1 MKKTKL
7 ISLGLAFIMA
17 LGMTAC
23 GGSSSTTATT
33 ESTAAE
39 STAAESTAAESTAAE
54 STAAE
59 STAAEASVAES
70 VAEEAAAEG
79 SSKYDEEAFK
89 KEPAYGQTL
98 HYWIGASCTSATNL
112 AEHLGYF
119 AEEGLKV
126 EGFKGESDVEAVG
139 TNQVQIAIGHIAKAT
154 VPATNGVNLQFVGAA
169 HLLKGC
175 KAIYVLADSPYECYE
190 DLKGQSIS
198 VPNGIGASDYNIT
211 ARLLIECGMNPL
223 EDVNLTPVEVDACV
237 AAMQNGE
244 IAAALLGDSFGYPL
258 VEQGILRKIDS
269 KNGNSRNELCCIV
282 MMNKDFVAENPIHAE
297 KLASCTKRALKYM
310 GEYPE
315 ETTKTLMELGLNPA
329 DKYEMNLQLNKDMEF
344 GMQSD
349 EYATDQM
356 RSIIEDYIEYG
367 LITAT
372 DDVDAVI
379 ESLWHPL
386 GSAE

>member
-1 MKKTKL
+1 MSKSKW
-7 ISLGLAFIMA
+7 ISLGLALSMVLSLA
-17 LGMTAC
+17 AC
-23 GGSSSTTATT
+23 GGAGSTAPAAPAAESAAPAVESAAPEASTPAEAESTAV

-39 STAAESTAAESTAAE
+39 TT
-54 STAAE
+54 
-59 STAAEASVAES
+59 
-70 VAEEAAAEG
+70 
-79 SSKYDEEAFK
+79 SKYDEEAWK
-89 KEPAYGQTL
+89 QEPAYGQTL

-119 AEEGLKV
+119 AEEGLTV
-126 EGFKGESDVEAVG
+126 EGFKGESDIEAVG
-139 TNQVQIAIGHIAKAT
+139 TDQVQIAIGHIAKAT
-154 VPATNGVNLQFVGAA
+154 VPATNGVNIQFVGAA

-175 KAIYVLADSPYECYE
+175 KAIYVLADSPYQCYE
-190 DLKGQSIS
+190 DLKGQAIS

-211 ARLLIECGMNPL
+211 ARLLIECGLNPL
-223 EDVNLTPVEVDACV
+223 EDVTLTPVEVDACV

-244 IAAALLGDSFGYPL
+244 IAAALLGESFGYPL
-258 VEQGILRKIDS
+258 VEQGVLRKIDS
-269 KNGNSRNELCCIV
+269 KSGDSQNELCCII
-282 MMNKDFVAENPIHAE
+282 MMNKDFVAKNPITSE
-297 KLASCTKRALKYM
+297 KLASCVKRALKYM

-329 DKYEMNLQLNKDMEF
+329 DKYDMNLELNKAMEF

-349 EYATDQM
+349 EYATEQM
-356 RSIIEDYIEYG
+356 KSIVKDYIEVG

-372 DDVDAVI
+372 DDADAVI

>member
-1 MKKTKL
+1 MA
-7 ISLGLAFIMA
+7 IA

-23 GGSSSTTATT
+23 GGSTPAAETTKAAETTAVET
-33 ESTAAE
+33 TAA
-39 STAAESTAAESTAAE
+39 TQ
-54 STAAE
+54 
-59 STAAEASVAES
+59 VAQET
-70 VAEEAAAEG
+70 EAATEAANASG
-79 SSKYDEEAFK
+79 SSKYDEEAWK
-89 KEPAYGQTL
+89 KEPAYGKTL
-98 HYWIGASCTSATNL
+98 HYWIGASCTSAPNL

-119 AEEGLKV
+119 AEEGLTV

-139 TNQVQIAIGHIAKAT
+139 TDQVQIAIGHIAKAT
-154 VPATNGVNLQFVGAA
+154 VPATNGVNIQFVGAA

-175 KAIYVLADSPYECYE
+175 KAIYVLADSPYQCYE
-190 DLKGQSIS
+190 DLKGQAIS

-258 VEQGILRKIDS
+258 VEQGVLRKIDS
-269 KNGNSRNELCCIV
+269 RDGNSRNELCCII
-282 MMNKDFVAENPIHAE
+282 MMNKDFVAENPITSE
-297 KLASCTKRALKYM
+297 KLASCIKRALKYM
-310 GEYPE
+310 GENPE

-329 DKYEMNLQLNKDMEF
+329 DKYEMNLELNKNMEF
-344 GMQSD
+344 GKQSD
-349 EYATDQM
+349 EYATEQM

-379 ESLWHPL
+379 ESLWHPI

>member
-1 MKKTKL
+1 MSKSKW
-7 ISLGLAFIMA
+7 ISLGLAFSMVLSLA
-17 LGMTAC
+17 AC
-23 GGSSSTTATT
+23 GGTGSTAPAAP
-33 ESTAAE
+33 AAE
-39 STAAESTAAESTAAE
+39 SAAPAVESAAPEASTPAETESAAVESKAAETT
-54 STAAE
+54 
-59 STAAEASVAES
+59 
-70 VAEEAAAEG
+70 
-79 SSKYDEEAFK
+79 SKYDEEAWK

-119 AEEGLKV
+119 AEEGLTV
-126 EGFKGESDVEAVG
+126 EGFKGESDIEAVG
-139 TNQVQIAIGHIAKAT
+139 TDQVQIAIGHIAKAT
-154 VPATNGVNLQFVGAA
+154 VPATNGVNIQFVGAA

-175 KAIYVLADSPYECYE
+175 KAIYVLADSPYQCYE
-190 DLKGQSIS
+190 DLKGQAIS

-211 ARLLIECGMNPL
+211 ARLLIECGLNPL
-223 EDVNLTPVEVDACV
+223 EDVTLTPVEVDACV

-244 IAAALLGDSFGYPL
+244 IAAALLGESFGYPL

-269 KNGNSRNELCCIV
+269 KSGDSQNELCCII
-282 MMNKDFVAENPIHAE
+282 MMNKDFVAKNPITSE
-297 KLASCTKRALKYM
+297 KLASCVKRALKYM

-329 DKYEMNLQLNKDMEF
+329 DKYDMNLELNKAMEF

-349 EYATDQM
+349 EYATEQM
-356 RSIIEDYIEYG
+356 KSIVKDYIDVG

-372 DDVDAVI
+372 DDADAVI
-379 ESLWHPL
+379 ESLWHPI

>member
-1 MKKTKL
+1 MSKSKW
-7 ISLGLAFIMA
+7 ISLGLALSMVLSLA
-17 LGMTAC
+17 AC
-23 GGSSSTTATT
+23 GGAGSTAPAAPAAESAAPAVESAAPEASTPAEAESTAV
-33 ESTAAE
+33 ESTAAK
-39 STAAESTAAESTAAE
+39 TT
-54 STAAE
+54 
-59 STAAEASVAES
+59 
-70 VAEEAAAEG
+70 
-79 SSKYDEEAFK
+79 SKYDEEAWK

-119 AEEGLKV
+119 AEEGLTV
-126 EGFKGESDVEAVG
+126 EGFKGESDIEAVG
-139 TNQVQIAIGHIAKAT
+139 TDQVQIAIGHIAKAT
-154 VPATNGVNLQFVGAA
+154 VPATNGVNIQFVGAA

-175 KAIYVLADSPYECYE
+175 KAIYVLADSPYQCYE
-190 DLKGQSIS
+190 DLKGQAIS

-211 ARLLIECGMNPL
+211 ARLLIECGLNPL
-223 EDVNLTPVEVDACV
+223 EDVTLTPVEVDACV

-244 IAAALLGDSFGYPL
+244 IAAALLGESFGYPL
-258 VEQGILRKIDS
+258 VEQGVLRKIDS
-269 KNGNSRNELCCIV
+269 KSGDSQNELCCII
-282 MMNKDFVAENPIHAE
+282 MMNKDFVAKNPITSE
-297 KLASCTKRALKYM
+297 KLASCVKRALKYM

-329 DKYEMNLQLNKDMEF
+329 DKYDMNLELNKAMEF

-349 EYATDQM
+349 EYATEQM
-356 RSIIEDYIEYG
+356 KSIVKDYIEVG

-372 DDVDAVI
+372 DDADAVI

>member
-1 MKKTKL
+1 MSKSKW
-7 ISLGLAFIMA
+7 ISLGLALSMVLS
-17 LGMTAC
+17 LGAC
-23 GGSSSTTATT
+23 GGAGSTAPAAPAAESAAPAVESAAPEASAPAEAESAAV
-33 ESTAAE
+33 ESTAAKA
-39 STAAESTAAESTAAE
+39 T
-54 STAAE
+54 
-59 STAAEASVAES
+59 
-70 VAEEAAAEG
+70 
-79 SSKYDEEAFK
+79 SKYDEEAWK

-119 AEEGLKV
+119 AEEGLTV
-126 EGFKGESDVEAVG
+126 EGFKGESDIEAVG
-139 TNQVQIAIGHIAKAT
+139 TDQVQIAIGHIAKAT
-154 VPATNGVNLQFVGAA
+154 VPATNGVNIQFVGAA

-175 KAIYVLADSPYECYE
+175 KAIYVLADSPYQCYE
-190 DLKGQSIS
+190 DLKGQAIS

-211 ARLLIECGMNPL
+211 ARLLIECGLNPL
-223 EDVNLTPVEVDACV
+223 EDVTLTPVEVDACV

-244 IAAALLGDSFGYPL
+244 IAAALLGESFGYPL
-258 VEQGILRKIDS
+258 VEQGVLRKIDS
-269 KNGNSRNELCCIV
+269 KSGDSQNELCCII
-282 MMNKDFVAENPIHAE
+282 MMNKDFVAKNPITSE
-297 KLASCTKRALKYM
+297 KLASCVKRALKYM

-329 DKYEMNLQLNKDMEF
+329 DKYDMNLELNKAMEF

-349 EYATDQM
+349 EYATEQM
-356 RSIIEDYIEYG
+356 KSIVKDYIEVG

-372 DDVDAVI
+372 DDADAVI

>member
-1 MKKTKL
+1 MSKSKW
-7 ISLGLAFIMA
+7 ISLGLALSMVLSLA
-17 LGMTAC
+17 AC
-23 GGSSSTTATT
+23 GGAGSIAPAAP
-33 ESTAAE
+33 AAE
-39 STAAESTAAESTAAE
+39 STAPAVESAAPEASAPAEAESAAVESTAAKAT
-54 STAAE
+54 
-59 STAAEASVAES
+59 
-70 VAEEAAAEG
+70 
-79 SSKYDEEAFK
+79 SKYDEEAWK

-119 AEEGLKV
+119 AEEGLTV
-126 EGFKGESDVEAVG
+126 EGFKGESDIEAVG
-139 TNQVQIAIGHIAKAT
+139 TDQVQIAIGHIAKAT
-154 VPATNGVNLQFVGAA
+154 VPATNGVNIQFVGAA

-175 KAIYVLADSPYECYE
+175 KAIYVLADSPYQCYE
-190 DLKGQSIS
+190 DLKGQAIS

-211 ARLLIECGMNPL
+211 ARLLIECGLNPL
-223 EDVNLTPVEVDACV
+223 EDVTLTPVEVDACV

-244 IAAALLGDSFGYPL
+244 IAAALLGESFGYPL

-269 KNGNSRNELCCIV
+269 KSGDSQNELCCII
-282 MMNKDFVAENPIHAE
+282 MMNKDFVAKNPITSE
-297 KLASCTKRALKYM
+297 KLASCVKRALKYM

-329 DKYEMNLQLNKDMEF
+329 DKYDMNLELNKAMEF

-349 EYATDQM
+349 EYATEQM
-356 RSIIEDYIEYG
+356 KSIVKDYIEVG

-372 DDVDAVI
+372 DDADAVI

>member
-1 MKKTKL
+1 MSKSKW
-7 ISLGLAFIMA
+7 ISLGLALSMVLSLA
-17 LGMTAC
+17 AC
-23 GGSSSTTATT
+23 GGAGSTAPAAPAAESAAPAVESAAPEASTPTEAESTAV

-39 STAAESTAAESTAAE
+39 TT
-54 STAAE
+54 
-59 STAAEASVAES
+59 
-70 VAEEAAAEG
+70 
-79 SSKYDEEAFK
+79 SKYDEEAWK

-119 AEEGLKV
+119 AEEGLTV
-126 EGFKGESDVEAVG
+126 EGFKGESDIEAVG
-139 TNQVQIAIGHIAKAT
+139 TDQVQIAIGHIAKAT
-154 VPATNGVNLQFVGAA
+154 VPATNGVNIQFVGAA

-175 KAIYVLADSPYECYE
+175 KAIYVLADSPYQCYE
-190 DLKGQSIS
+190 DLKGQAIS

-211 ARLLIECGMNPL
+211 ARLLIECGLNPL
-223 EDVNLTPVEVDACV
+223 EDVTLTPVEVDACV
-237 AAMQNGE
+237 AAMENGE
-244 IAAALLGDSFGYPL
+244 IAAALLGESFGYPL

-269 KNGNSRNELCCIV
+269 KSGDSQNELCCII
-282 MMNKDFVAENPIHAE
+282 MMNKDFVAKNPITSE
-297 KLASCTKRALKYM
+297 KLASCVKRALKYM

-329 DKYEMNLQLNKDMEF
+329 DKYDMNLELNKAMEF

-349 EYATDQM
+349 EYATEQM
-356 RSIIEDYIEYG
+356 KSIVKDYIEVG

-372 DDVDAVI
+372 DDADAVI

>member
-1 MKKTKL
+1 MSKSKW
-7 ISLGLAFIMA
+7 ISLGLALSMVLSLA
-17 LGMTAC
+17 AC
-23 GGSSSTTATT
+23 GGAGSTAPAAPAAESAAPAVESAAPEASTPAETESAAV
-33 ESTAAE
+33 ESTAAKA
-39 STAAESTAAESTAAE
+39 T
-54 STAAE
+54 
-59 STAAEASVAES
+59 
-70 VAEEAAAEG
+70 
-79 SSKYDEEAFK
+79 SKYDEEAWK
-89 KEPAYGQTL
+89 QEPAYGQTL

-119 AEEGLKV
+119 AEEGLTV
-126 EGFKGESDVEAVG
+126 EGFKGESDIEAVG
-139 TNQVQIAIGHIAKAT
+139 TDQVQIAIGHIAKAT
-154 VPATNGVNLQFVGAA
+154 VPATNGVNIQFVGAA

-175 KAIYVLADSPYECYE
+175 KAIYVLADSPYQCYE
-190 DLKGQSIS
+190 DLKGQAIS

-211 ARLLIECGMNPL
+211 ARLLIECGLNPL
-223 EDVNLTPVEVDACV
+223 EDVTLTPVEVDACV
-237 AAMQNGE
+237 AAMENGE
-244 IAAALLGDSFGYPL
+244 IAAALLGESFGYPL

-269 KNGNSRNELCCIV
+269 KSGDSQNELCCII
-282 MMNKDFVAENPIHAE
+282 MMNKDFVAKNPITSE
-297 KLASCTKRALKYM
+297 KLASCVKRALKYM

-329 DKYEMNLQLNKDMEF
+329 DKYDMNLELNKAMEF

-349 EYATDQM
+349 EYATEQM
-356 RSIIEDYIEYG
+356 KSIVKDYIEVG

>member
-1 MKKTKL
+1 MSKSKW
-7 ISLGLAFIMA
+7 ISLGLALSMVLSLA
-17 LGMTAC
+17 AC
-23 GGSSSTTATT
+23 GGAGSTAPAAPAAESAAPAVESAAPEASTPAEAESAAV
-33 ESTAAE
+33 ESTAAK
-39 STAAESTAAESTAAE
+39 TT
-54 STAAE
+54 
-59 STAAEASVAES
+59 
-70 VAEEAAAEG
+70 
-79 SSKYDEEAFK
+79 SKYDEEAWK

-119 AEEGLKV
+119 AEEGLTV
-126 EGFKGESDVEAVG
+126 EGFKGESDIEAVG
-139 TNQVQIAIGHIAKAT
+139 TDQVQIAIGHIAKAT
-154 VPATNGVNLQFVGAA
+154 VPATNGVNIQFVGAA

-175 KAIYVLADSPYECYE
+175 KAIYVLADSPYQCYE
-190 DLKGQSIS
+190 DLKGQAIS

-211 ARLLIECGMNPL
+211 ARLLIECGLNPL
-223 EDVNLTPVEVDACV
+223 EDVTLTPVEVDACV
-237 AAMQNGE
+237 AAMENGE
-244 IAAALLGDSFGYPL
+244 IAAALLGESFGYPL

-269 KNGNSRNELCCIV
+269 KSGDSQNELCCII
-282 MMNKDFVAENPIHAE
+282 MMNKDFVAKNPITSE
-297 KLASCTKRALKYM
+297 KLASCVKRALKYM

-329 DKYEMNLQLNKDMEF
+329 DKYDMNLELNKAMEF

-349 EYATDQM
+349 EYATEQM
-356 RSIIEDYIEYG
+356 KSIVKDYIEVG

-372 DDVDAVI
+372 DDADAVI

>member
-1 MKKTKL
+1 MSKSKW
-7 ISLGLAFIMA
+7 ISLGLALSMVLSLA
-17 LGMTAC
+17 AC
-23 GGSSSTTATT
+23 GGAGSTAPAAPAAESAAPAVESAAPETSAPAEAESAAV
-33 ESTAAE
+33 ESTAAKA
-39 STAAESTAAESTAAE
+39 T
-54 STAAE
+54 
-59 STAAEASVAES
+59 
-70 VAEEAAAEG
+70 
-79 SSKYDEEAFK
+79 SKYDEEAWK

-119 AEEGLKV
+119 AEEGLTV
-126 EGFKGESDVEAVG
+126 EGFKGESDIEAVG
-139 TNQVQIAIGHIAKAT
+139 TDQVQIAIGHIAKAT
-154 VPATNGVNLQFVGAA
+154 VPATNGVNIQFVGAA

-175 KAIYVLADSPYECYE
+175 KAIYVLADSPYQCYE
-190 DLKGQSIS
+190 DLKGQAIS

-211 ARLLIECGMNPL
+211 ARLLIECGLNPL
-223 EDVNLTPVEVDACV
+223 EDVTLTPVEVDACV

-244 IAAALLGDSFGYPL
+244 IAAALLGESFGYPL

-269 KNGNSRNELCCIV
+269 KSGDSQNELCCII
-282 MMNKDFVAENPIHAE
+282 MMNKDFVAKNPITSE
-297 KLASCTKRALKYM
+297 KLASCVKRALKYM

-329 DKYEMNLQLNKDMEF
+329 DKYDMNLELNKAMEF

-349 EYATDQM
+349 EYATEQM
-356 RSIIEDYIEYG
+356 KSIVKDYIEVG

-372 DDVDAVI
+372 DDADAVI

>member
-1 MKKTKL
+1 MSKSKW
-7 ISLGLAFIMA
+7 ISLGLALSMVLSLA
-17 LGMTAC
+17 AC
-23 GGSSSTTATT
+23 GGAGSTAPAAPAAESAAPAVESAAPEASTPAEAESAAV
-33 ESTAAE
+33 ESTAAKA
-39 STAAESTAAESTAAE
+39 T
-54 STAAE
+54 
-59 STAAEASVAES
+59 
-70 VAEEAAAEG
+70 
-79 SSKYDEEAFK
+79 SKYDEEAWK

-119 AEEGLKV
+119 AEEGLTV
-126 EGFKGESDVEAVG
+126 EGFKGESDIEAVG
-139 TNQVQIAIGHIAKAT
+139 TDQVQIAIGHIAKAT
-154 VPATNGVNLQFVGAA
+154 VPATNGVNIQFVGAA

-175 KAIYVLADSPYECYE
+175 KAIYVLADSPYQCYE
-190 DLKGQSIS
+190 DLKGQAIS

-211 ARLLIECGMNPL
+211 ARLLIECGLNPL
-223 EDVNLTPVEVDACV
+223 EDVTLTPVEVDACV

-244 IAAALLGDSFGYPL
+244 IAAALLGESFGYPL
-258 VEQGILRKIDS
+258 VEQGVLRKIDS
-269 KNGNSRNELCCIV
+269 KSGDSQNELCCII
-282 MMNKDFVAENPIHAE
+282 MMNKDFVAKNPITSE
-297 KLASCTKRALKYM
+297 KLASCVKRALKYM

-329 DKYEMNLQLNKDMEF
+329 DKYDMNLELNKAMEF

-349 EYATDQM
+349 EYATEQM
-356 RSIIEDYIEYG
+356 KSIVKDYIEVG

-372 DDVDAVI
+372 DDADAVI

>member
-1 MKKTKL
+1 MSKSKW
-7 ISLGLAFIMA
+7 ISLGLALSMVLSLA
-17 LGMTAC
+17 AC
-23 GGSSSTTATT
+23 GGAGSTAPAAPAAESAAPAVESAAPEASTPTEAESTAV

-39 STAAESTAAESTAAE
+39 TT
-54 STAAE
+54 
-59 STAAEASVAES
+59 
-70 VAEEAAAEG
+70 
-79 SSKYDEEAFK
+79 SKYDEEAWK

-119 AEEGLKV
+119 AEEGLTV
-126 EGFKGESDVEAVG
+126 EGFKGESDIEAVG
-139 TNQVQIAIGHIAKAT
+139 TDQVQIAIGHIAKAT
-154 VPATNGVNLQFVGAA
+154 VPATNGVNIQFVGAA

-175 KAIYVLADSPYECYE
+175 KAIYVLADSPYQCYE
-190 DLKGQSIS
+190 DLKGQAIS

-211 ARLLIECGMNPL
+211 ARLLIECGLNPL
-223 EDVNLTPVEVDACV
+223 EDVTLTPVEVDACV

-244 IAAALLGDSFGYPL
+244 IAAALLGESFGYPL

-269 KNGNSRNELCCIV
+269 KSGDSQNELCCII
-282 MMNKDFVAENPIHAE
+282 MMNKDFVAKNPITSE
-297 KLASCTKRALKYM
+297 KLASCVKRALKYM

-315 ETTKTLMELGLNPA
+315 EATKTLMELGLNPA
-329 DKYEMNLQLNKDMEF
+329 DKYDMNLELNKAMEF

-349 EYATDQM
+349 EYATEQM
-356 RSIIEDYIEYG
+356 KSIVKDYIEVG

-372 DDVDAVI
+372 DDADAVI

>member
-1 MKKTKL
+1 MSKSKW
-7 ISLGLAFIMA
+7 ISLGLALSMVLSLA
-17 LGMTAC
+17 AC
-23 GGSSSTTATT
+23 GGAGSTAPAAPAAESAAPAVESAAPEASAPAEAESAAV
-33 ESTAAE
+33 ESTAAKA
-39 STAAESTAAESTAAE
+39 T
-54 STAAE
+54 
-59 STAAEASVAES
+59 
-70 VAEEAAAEG
+70 
-79 SSKYDEEAFK
+79 SKYDEEAWK

-119 AEEGLKV
+119 AEEGLTV
-126 EGFKGESDVEAVG
+126 EGFKGESDIEAVG
-139 TNQVQIAIGHIAKAT
+139 TDQVQIAIGHIAKAT
-154 VPATNGVNLQFVGAA
+154 VPATNGVNIQFVGAA

-175 KAIYVLADSPYECYE
+175 KAIYVLADSPYQCYE
-190 DLKGQSIS
+190 DLKGQAIS

-211 ARLLIECGMNPL
+211 ARLLIECGLNPL
-223 EDVNLTPVEVDACV
+223 EDVTLTPVEVDACV

-244 IAAALLGDSFGYPL
+244 IAAALLGESFGYPL

-269 KNGNSRNELCCIV
+269 KSGDSQNELCCII
-282 MMNKDFVAENPIHAE
+282 MMNKDFVAKNPITSE
-297 KLASCTKRALKYM
+297 KLASCVKRALKYM

-329 DKYEMNLQLNKDMEF
+329 DKYDMNLELNKAMEF

-349 EYATDQM
+349 EYATEQM
-356 RSIIEDYIEYG
+356 KSIVKDYIEVG

-372 DDVDAVI
+372 DDADAVI

>member
-1 MKKTKL
+1 MSKSKW
-7 ISLGLAFIMA
+7 ISLGLALSMVLSLA
-17 LGMTAC
+17 AC
-23 GGSSSTTATT
+23 GGAGSTAPAAPAAESAAPAVESAAPEASTPAEAESAAV
-33 ESTAAE
+33 ESTAAKA
-39 STAAESTAAESTAAE
+39 T
-54 STAAE
+54 
-59 STAAEASVAES
+59 
-70 VAEEAAAEG
+70 
-79 SSKYDEEAFK
+79 SKYDEEAWK
-89 KEPAYGQTL
+89 QEPAYGQTL

-119 AEEGLKV
+119 AEEGLTV
-126 EGFKGESDVEAVG
+126 EGFKGESDIEAVG
-139 TNQVQIAIGHIAKAT
+139 TDQVQIAIGHIAKAT
-154 VPATNGVNLQFVGAA
+154 VPATNGVNIQFVGAA

-175 KAIYVLADSPYECYE
+175 KAIYVLADSPYQCYE
-190 DLKGQSIS
+190 DLKGQAIS

-211 ARLLIECGMNPL
+211 ARLLIECGLNPL
-223 EDVNLTPVEVDACV
+223 EDVTLTPVEVDACV

-244 IAAALLGDSFGYPL
+244 IAAALLGESFGYPL

-269 KNGNSRNELCCIV
+269 KSGDSQNELCCII
-282 MMNKDFVAENPIHAE
+282 MMNKDFVAKNPITSE
-297 KLASCTKRALKYM
+297 KLASCVKRALKYM

-329 DKYEMNLQLNKDMEF
+329 DKYDMNLELNKAMEF

-349 EYATDQM
+349 EYATEQM
-356 RSIIEDYIEYG
+356 KSIVKDYIEVG

-372 DDVDAVI
+372 DDADAVI

>member
-1 MKKTKL
+1 MSKSKW
-7 ISLGLAFIMA
+7 ISLGIALSMVLSLA
-17 LGMTAC
+17 AC
-23 GGSSSTTATT
+23 GGAGSTAPAAP
-33 ESTAAE
+33 AAE
-39 STAAESTAAESTAAE
+39 STAPAVESAAPEASAPAEAESAAVESTAAAT
-54 STAAE
+54 T
-59 STAAEASVAES
+59 
-70 VAEEAAAEG
+70 
-79 SSKYDEEAFK
+79 SKYDEEAWK

-119 AEEGLKV
+119 AEEGLTV
-126 EGFKGESDVEAVG
+126 EGFKGESDIEAVG
-139 TNQVQIAIGHIAKAT
+139 TDQVQIAIGHIAKAT
-154 VPATNGVNLQFVGAA
+154 VPATNGVNIQFVGAA

-175 KAIYVLADSPYECYE
+175 KAIYVLADSPYQCYE
-190 DLKGQSIS
+190 DLKGQAIS

-211 ARLLIECGMNPL
+211 ARLLIECGLNPL
-223 EDVNLTPVEVDACV
+223 EDVTLTPVEVDACV

-244 IAAALLGDSFGYPL
+244 IAAALLGESFGYPL
-258 VEQGILRKIDS
+258 VEQGVLRKIDS
-269 KNGNSRNELCCIV
+269 KSGDSQNELCCII
-282 MMNKDFVAENPIHAE
+282 MMNKDFVAKNPITSE
-297 KLASCTKRALKYM
+297 KLASCVKRALKYM

-329 DKYEMNLQLNKDMEF
+329 DKYDMNLELNKAMEF

-349 EYATDQM
+349 EYATEQM
-356 RSIIEDYIEYG
+356 KSIVKDYIEVG

-372 DDVDAVI
+372 DDADAVI

>member
-1 MKKTKL
+1 MSKSKW
-7 ISLGLAFIMA
+7 ISLGLALSMVLSLA
-17 LGMTAC
+17 AC
-23 GGSSSTTATT
+23 GGAGSTAPAAPAAESAAPAVESAAPEASAPAEAESAAV
-33 ESTAAE
+33 ESTAAKA
-39 STAAESTAAESTAAE
+39 T
-54 STAAE
+54 
-59 STAAEASVAES
+59 
-70 VAEEAAAEG
+70 
-79 SSKYDEEAFK
+79 SKYDEEAWK

-119 AEEGLKV
+119 AEEGLTV
-126 EGFKGESDVEAVG
+126 EGFKGESDIEAVG
-139 TNQVQIAIGHIAKAT
+139 TDQVQIAIGHIAKAT
-154 VPATNGVNLQFVGAA
+154 VPATNGVNIQFVGAA

-175 KAIYVLADSPYECYE
+175 KAIYVLADSPYQCYE
-190 DLKGQSIS
+190 DLKGQAIS

-211 ARLLIECGMNPL
+211 ARLLIECGLNPL
-223 EDVNLTPVEVDACV
+223 EDVTLTPVEVDACV
-237 AAMQNGE
+237 AAMENGE
-244 IAAALLGDSFGYPL
+244 IAAALLGESFGYPL

-269 KNGNSRNELCCIV
+269 KSGDSQNELCCII
-282 MMNKDFVAENPIHAE
+282 MMNKDFVAKNPITSE
-297 KLASCTKRALKYM
+297 KLASCVKRALKYM

-329 DKYEMNLQLNKDMEF
+329 DKYDMNLELNKAMEF

-349 EYATDQM
+349 EYATEQM
-356 RSIIEDYIEYG
+356 KSIVKDYIEVG

-372 DDVDAVI
+372 DDADAVI

>member
-1 MKKTKL
+1 MSKSKW
-7 ISLGLAFIMA
+7 ISLGLALSMVLSLA
-17 LGMTAC
+17 AC
-23 GGSSSTTATT
+23 GGAGSTAPAAPAAESAAPAVESAAPEASTPAEAESAAV
-33 ESTAAE
+33 ESTAAK
-39 STAAESTAAESTAAE
+39 TT
-54 STAAE
+54 
-59 STAAEASVAES
+59 
-70 VAEEAAAEG
+70 
-79 SSKYDEEAFK
+79 SKYDEEAWK
-89 KEPAYGQTL
+89 QEPAYGQTL

-119 AEEGLKV
+119 AEEGLTV
-126 EGFKGESDVEAVG
+126 EGFKGESDIEAVG
-139 TNQVQIAIGHIAKAT
+139 TDQVQIAIGHIAKAT
-154 VPATNGVNLQFVGAA
+154 VPATNGVNIQFVGAA

-175 KAIYVLADSPYECYE
+175 KAIYVLADSPYQCYE
-190 DLKGQSIS
+190 DLKGQAIS

-211 ARLLIECGMNPL
+211 ARLLIECGLNPL
-223 EDVNLTPVEVDACV
+223 EDVTLTPVEVDACV

-244 IAAALLGDSFGYPL
+244 IAAALLGESFGYPL

-269 KNGNSRNELCCIV
+269 KSGDSQNELCCII
-282 MMNKDFVAENPIHAE
+282 MMNKDFVAKNPITSE
-297 KLASCTKRALKYM
+297 KLASCVKRALKYM

-329 DKYEMNLQLNKDMEF
+329 DKYDMNLELNKAMEF

-349 EYATDQM
+349 EYATEQM
-356 RSIIEDYIEYG
+356 KSIVKDYIEVG

-372 DDVDAVI
+372 DDADAVI

>member
-1 MKKTKL
+1 MSKSKW
-7 ISLGLAFIMA
+7 ISLGLALSMVLSLA
-17 LGMTAC
+17 AC
-23 GGSSSTTATT
+23 GGAGSTAPAAPAAESAAPTVESAAPEAVVEESTPAEAESAAV
-33 ESTAAE
+33 ESTAAA
-39 STAAESTAAESTAAE
+39 TT
-54 STAAE
+54 
-59 STAAEASVAES
+59 
-70 VAEEAAAEG
+70 
-79 SSKYDEEAFK
+79 SKYDEEAWK

-119 AEEGLKV
+119 AEEGLTV
-126 EGFKGESDVEAVG
+126 EGFKGESDIEAVG
-139 TNQVQIAIGHIAKAT
+139 TDQVQIAIGHIAKAT
-154 VPATNGVNLQFVGAA
+154 VPATNGVNIQFVGAA

-175 KAIYVLADSPYECYE
+175 KAIYVLADSPYQCYE
-190 DLKGQSIS
+190 DLKGQAIS

-211 ARLLIECGMNPL
+211 ARLLIECGLNPL
-223 EDVNLTPVEVDACV
+223 EDVTLTPVEVDACV

-244 IAAALLGDSFGYPL
+244 IAAALLGESFGYPL
-258 VEQGILRKIDS
+258 VEQGVLRKIDS
-269 KNGNSRNELCCIV
+269 KSGDSQNELCCII
-282 MMNKDFVAENPIHAE
+282 MMNKDFVAKNPITSE
-297 KLASCTKRALKYM
+297 KLASCVKRALKYM

-329 DKYEMNLQLNKDMEF
+329 DKYDMNLELNKAMEF

-349 EYATDQM
+349 EYATEQM
-356 RSIIEDYIEYG
+356 KSIVKDYIEVG

-372 DDVDAVI
+372 DDADAVI

>member
-1 MKKTKL
+1 MSKSKW
-7 ISLGLAFIMA
+7 ISLGLALSMVLSLA
-17 LGMTAC
+17 AC
-23 GGSSSTTATT
+23 GSAGSTAPAAP
-33 ESTAAE
+33 AAE
-39 STAAESTAAESTAAE
+39 STAPAVESAAPEASAPAEAESAAVESTAAKAT
-54 STAAE
+54 
-59 STAAEASVAES
+59 
-70 VAEEAAAEG
+70 
-79 SSKYDEEAFK
+79 SKYDEEAWK

-119 AEEGLKV
+119 AEEGLTV
-126 EGFKGESDVEAVG
+126 EGFKGESDIEAVG
-139 TNQVQIAIGHIAKAT
+139 TDQVQIAIGHIAKAT
-154 VPATNGVNLQFVGAA
+154 VPATNGVNIQFVGAA

-175 KAIYVLADSPYECYE
+175 KAIYVLADSPYQCYE
-190 DLKGQSIS
+190 DLKGQAIS

-211 ARLLIECGMNPL
+211 ARLLIECGLNPL
-223 EDVNLTPVEVDACV
+223 EDVTLTPVEVDACV

-244 IAAALLGDSFGYPL
+244 IAAALLGESFGYPL
-258 VEQGILRKIDS
+258 VEQGVLRKIDS
-269 KNGNSRNELCCIV
+269 KSGDSQNELCCII
-282 MMNKDFVAENPIHAE
+282 MMNKDFVAKNPITSE
-297 KLASCTKRALKYM
+297 KLASCVKRALKYM

-329 DKYEMNLQLNKDMEF
+329 DKYDMNLELNKAMEF

-349 EYATDQM
+349 EYATEQM
-356 RSIIEDYIEYG
+356 KSIVKDYIEVG

-372 DDVDAVI
+372 DDTDAVI

>member
-1 MKKTKL
+1 MSKSKW
-7 ISLGLAFIMA
+7 ISLGLALSMVLSLA
-17 LGMTAC
+17 AC
-23 GGSSSTTATT
+23 GGAGSTAPAAPAAESAAPAVESAAPETSAPAEAESAAV
-33 ESTAAE
+33 ESTAAKA
-39 STAAESTAAESTAAE
+39 T
-54 STAAE
+54 
-59 STAAEASVAES
+59 
-70 VAEEAAAEG
+70 
-79 SSKYDEEAFK
+79 SKYDEEAWK
-89 KEPAYGQTL
+89 QEPAYGQTL

-119 AEEGLKV
+119 AEEGLTV
-126 EGFKGESDVEAVG
+126 EGFKGESDIEAVG
-139 TNQVQIAIGHIAKAT
+139 TDQVQIAIGHIAKAT
-154 VPATNGVNLQFVGAA
+154 VPATNGVNIQFVGAA

-175 KAIYVLADSPYECYE
+175 KAIYVLADSPYQCYE
-190 DLKGQSIS
+190 DLKGQAIS

-211 ARLLIECGMNPL
+211 ARLLIECGLNPL
-223 EDVNLTPVEVDACV
+223 EDVTLTPVEVDACV

-244 IAAALLGDSFGYPL
+244 IAAALLGESFGYPL

-269 KNGNSRNELCCIV
+269 KSGDSQNELCCII
-282 MMNKDFVAENPIHAE
+282 MMNKDFVAKNPITSE
-297 KLASCTKRALKYM
+297 KLASCVKRALKYM

-329 DKYEMNLQLNKDMEF
+329 DKYDMNLELNKAMEF

-349 EYATDQM
+349 EYATEQM
-356 RSIIEDYIEYG
+356 KSIVKDYIEVG

-372 DDVDAVI
+372 DDADAVI